1 MGCDIHPI
9 LERRARIDV
18 AGVDTE
24 VWVGVQVYS
33 FMTRFERID
42 IDGKWKTSYW
52 SGPAIKDRN
61 YRRFGMLANVRSAG
75 PPPKGIPDDAS
86 FLTKMMFSEWDGDGH
101 SHSWNTL
108 EEALKICLDSESD
121 PHNVFFAEGDPRKD
135 SPLMYFFGLYP
146 DEVDDIANYR
156 LVYCFDN

>member
-24 VWVGVQVYS
+24 VWVGVQAYS
-33 FMTRFERID
+33 FMTRFERIGT
-42 IDGKWKTSYW
+42 DGNWKTSYCG
-52 SGPAIKDRN
+52 GPAIKQRN
-61 YRRFGMLANVRSAG
+61 YRRFGMLANVRGDG

-86 FLTKMMFSEWDGDGH
+86 FLTKMMFLDWGGDCH

-108 EEALKICLDSESD
+108 EEALKICLASESD
-121 PHNVFFAEGDPRKD
+121 PHNVFFAEGDPRKEY
-135 SPLMYFFGLYP
+135 PLMYFFGL
-146 DEVDDIANYR
+146 DEVDDMANYR

>member
-33 FMTRFERID
+33 FMMRFEPTAD
-42 IDGKWKTSYW
+42 IDGNWKTSYW
-52 SGPAIKDRN
+52 GGPAIKQRN
-61 YRRFGMLANVRSAG
+61 YRRFGMLANVRGDG

-86 FLTKMMFSEWDGDGH
+86 FLTKMMFSDWDGDGH

-108 EEALKICLDSESD
+108 EEALKICLASESD
-121 PHNVFFAEGDPRKD
+121 PHNVFFAEGDPRKEY
-135 SPLMYFFGLYP
+135 PLMYFFGL
-146 DEVDDIANYR
+146 DEIDDMANYR

>member
-24 VWVGVQVYS
+24 VWVGVQAYS
-33 FMTRFERID
+33 FMMRFERI
-42 IDGKWKTSYW
+42 GTEWKTSYW
-52 SGPAIKDRN
+52 GGPAIKKRN
-61 YRRFGMLANVRSAG
+61 YRRFGMLANVRGDG

-86 FLTKMMFSEWDGDGH
+86 FLTKMMFLDWGGDGH

-108 EEALKICLDSESD
+108 EEALKICLASESD
-121 PHNVFFAEGDPRKD
+121 PHNVFFAEGDPRKEY
-135 SPLMYFFGLYP
+135 PLMYFFGL
-146 DEVDDIANYR
+146 DEVDDMANYR

>member
-24 VWVGVQVYS
+24 VWVGVQAYS
-33 FMTRFERID
+33 FMTRFERI
-42 IDGKWKTSYW
+42 GTEWKTSYCG
-52 SGPAIKDRN
+52 GPAIKQRN
-61 YRRFGMLANVRSAG
+61 YRRFGMLANVRGDG

-86 FLTKMMFSEWDGDGH
+86 FLTKMMFLDWGGDGH

-108 EEALKICLDSESD
+108 EEALKICLASESD
-121 PHNVFFAEGDPRKD
+121 PHNVFFAEGDPRKEY
-135 SPLMYFFGLYP
+135 PLMYFFGL
-146 DEVDDIANYR
+146 DEVDDMANYR